1 MFSICVHSLTTP
13 QPRDR
18 RRCSGCCRF
27 RLMLLALR
35 RSQLHII
42 FSFCL
47 PTEHYLRLDAV
58 ATCSATL
65 FFRRKRTR
73 RTEDLSILCPGHPEK
88 LLLFW
93 LRRRS
98 GHSCFVVRSGSERFH
113 VDFTGPG
120 ILQSV
125 PAGQAAP
132 RLGFQLE
139 LCPTGRSDSGDTD
152 I

>member
-1 MFSICVHSLTTP
+1 MMF

-18 RRCSGCCRF
+18 RRCSGCCCL

-35 RSQLHII
+35 RPQLHII

-47 PTEHYLRLDAV
+47 PTERFLRLNVA
-58 ATCSATL
+58 ATCSTAL
-65 FFRRKRTR
+65 FICRKRTR
-73 RTEDLSILCPGHPEK
+73 RTEDLSNLRPGHPEQ
-88 LLLFW
+88 LSLFW

-98 GHSCFVVRSGSERFH
+98 CHSRIVVGSGSERFY

-125 PAGQAAP
+125 PAGQAAS
-132 RLGFQLE
+132 RLGLQLE
-139 LCPTGRSDSGDTD
+139 LCPTGRSDPGDTD